1 MTPTT
6 PASLTLRDVR
16 VESGGDRLLSE
27 IGLEILPGELVVVL
41 GAGGAGKTILLRC
54 IIGLQQLSAG
64 AVLIDDRDITHRP
77 VQQRDIVLMQQDY
90 PLWPAY
96 SVKRNVT
103 LPLRHRGIDRK
114 TRAALAESMLA
125 ALGLEEF
132 QAHLPGQLNASRR
145 QRVAL
150 ARTLALQAP
159 ITLLDEPFA
168 DQGPQMRDQ
177 LLAYLRHHHDRQSG
191 ITMVATEDPG
201 TAMRLADRIAVMTD
215 GMIDQFDTPQVVY
228 DRPDSRRVASSL
240 GRVNL
245 LPGEIEYAGE
255 QPLFRSASGLVLPLF
270 DHRLK
275 RARQGW
281 AMFRPHHVRLLDPN
295 DPPFGELIR
304 LNGFVTQV
312 EFDGPTLHYAVEVAR
327 SQVWAS
333 LARADGTALPEV
345 GDTLALGIDPAQV
358 LILER

>member
-1 MTPTT
+1 MTPSA
-6 PASLTLRDVR
+6 PASLTLREIR
-16 VESGGDRLLSE
+16 VEAGGNRLLSE

-41 GAGGAGKTILLRC
+41 GARGSGKTTLLRC
-54 IIGLQQLSAG
+54 IVGLEQVSAG
-64 AVLIDDRDITHRP
+64 AILIDDRDITRRP

-90 PLWPAY
+90 PLWPGY
-96 SVKRNVT
+96 SVQWNVT
-103 LPLRHRGIDRK
+103 LPLRHRGVDRK
-114 TRAALAESMLA
+114 TRAALAEGMLA

-150 ARTLALQAP
+150 ARTLATQAP
-159 ITLLDEPFA
+159 VTLLDEPFA
-168 DQGPQMRDQ
+168 VQGPQMRDQ
-177 LLAYLRHHHDRQSG
+177 LLAFLRHHHDRQTG
-191 ITMVATEDPG
+191 ITIVATEDPG

-215 GMIDQFDTPQVVY
+215 GMIDQFDTPQVIY
-228 DRPDSRRVASSL
+228 DRPDSRRVAQSL
-240 GRVNL
+240 GRANL
-245 LPGEIEYAGE
+245 LPGEIEYAGD

-275 RARQGW
+275 RSRHGW
-281 AMFRPHHVRLLDPN
+281 AMFRPHHLRLLDPN

-304 LNGFVTQV
+304 LNGIVTRV
-312 EFDGPTLHYAVEVAR
+312 EFDGATVHYAVEVAR

-333 LARADGTALPEV
+333 LARAAGTALPEV
-345 GDTLALGIDPAQV
+345 GDALALGIDPAQV